1 MISIIRKSSRIFLT
15 ILLAVLLIASGC
27 KSKKKAMEAKAAAER
42 ARMEQEAASQK
53 QREEDE
59 LKRKREAE
67 ELARK
72 DAEAK
77 KQGPAQ
83 KLDLFFNAIAN
94 SGNVGGANQSIDEA
108 LTLFASGDTP
118 VLIVISEENGQ
129 KDYDRPTTIKNY
141 LNYLKDQKK
150 NPNKI
155 SNLQFD
161 GAGKITELE
170 LTKLK

>member
-1 MISIIRKSSRIFLT
+1 MISLIRNSSRVFVTVLVA
-15 ILLAVLLIASGC
+15 ILLLTSGC
-27 KSKKKAMEAKAAAER
+27 KSKKKAMEAQAAAER
-42 ARMEQEAASQK
+42 ARMEQEAAQ
-53 QREEDE
+53 QRQRDEE
-59 LKRKREAE
+59 LKRKAEAE

-72 DAEAK
+72 DAESR
-77 KQGPAQ
+77 KQAPAQ

-94 SGNVGGANQSIDEA
+94 SGNVNGANNSISEA
-108 LTLFASGDTP
+108 IAMFTSAETP

-129 KDYDRPTTIKNY
+129 KDYDRPTTISKY

-155 SNLQFD
+155 SNIQFD
-161 GAGKITELE
+161 SAGKITELE